1 VILGL
6 LLRSDELLLAI
17 RSGDDRWEF
26 RRCDVN
32 WTESTDDA
40 ARGYIWDRLDNDLR
54 RVYQEADTLAVALP
68 ASECMVKRV
77 EIAGKPEDEIPGY
90 RKWRA
95 GIELPGDS
103 DLFAHGYLPSTEDPG
118 RGKSEMAFFA
128 APADYVQR
136 LTRTLIRENDT
147 RVIQFVPE
155 QIGLAWLALKS
166 ATDYNQLALAHFDLD
181 YAVVIIIRD
190 GRFCKARYFRSGDG
204 NNEEVAVDIETF
216 LLSVA
221 GHDESLPLIVTGSVD
236 RLMIDWSP
244 GVPAFLDERE
254 MEFSSVWGVT
264 EFITRGGR
272 CELRAG
278 S

>member
-1 VILGL
+1 MILGL

-54 RVYQEADTLAVALP
+54 IAYQEADTLAVALP
-68 ASECMVKRV
+68 ASECMVKQV
-77 EIAGKPEDEIPGY
+77 ELEKKVEDEIPGY

-95 GIELPGDS
+95 GIELPGEPDLFGYGFIPSMQDS
-103 DLFAHGYLPSTEDPG
+103 DRG
-118 RGKSEMAFFA
+118 RSEMVFFA
-128 APADYVQR
+128 VPADFLHG
-136 LTRTLIRENDT
+136 LTQALIRENDS
-147 RVIQFVPE
+147 REIQFVPE

-166 ATDYNQLALAHFDLD
+166 AADYSQLALAHFDREH
-181 YAVVIIIRD
+181 AVVIILRD
-190 GRFCKARYFRSGDG
+190 GRFFKARYFGSGNG

-216 LLSVA
+216 LLSMA
-221 GHDESLPLIVTGSVD
+221 GHDESLPLIVTGSPG
-236 RLMIDWSP
+236 RLKIDWNP
-244 GVPAFLDERE
+244 RVPAFLDERE
-254 MEFSSVWGVT
+254 LEFSSVWGIT

-272 CELRAG
+272 CELQVG
-278 S
+278 N